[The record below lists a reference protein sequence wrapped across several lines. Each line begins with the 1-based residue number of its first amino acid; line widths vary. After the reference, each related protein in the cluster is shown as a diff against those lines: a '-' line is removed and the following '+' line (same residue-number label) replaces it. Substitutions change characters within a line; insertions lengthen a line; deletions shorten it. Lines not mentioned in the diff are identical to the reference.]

1 MSAVPRTPD
10 EVLTEEVISRLR
22 KEKLLPEKQLEA
34 LKSKI
39 ASGKMKAEDWL
50 VMIELAV
57 DAEAKKDA

>member
-1 MSAVPRTPD
+1 MTQTDQTPD
-10 EVLTEEVISRLR
+10 SILTEEVIASLR
-22 KEKLLPEKQLEA
+22 KEKLLPEKQLES
-34 LKSKI
+34 LKAKI